1 MFFSSVLPD
10 FLWYNDIVQ
19 VSLKVMQTQE
29 SPKFELKDPKSTA
42 SKKYKINLLIIFIVA
57 FGFTLITL
65 LTDDNLNSVI
75 LAFSQANLWMV
86 AVIFLVMMIII
97 LFEGII
103 LFILARLYTTRYTL
117 KKSINNY
124 FIGIFFSHITPS
136 GTGGQFAQAYTFS
149 KQGIEIANAAS
160 ILVMHFLL
168 SQIAQVVFGL
178 IALLFRLE
186 KFLSITQTVNLFGAA
201 IPIIYLSLMG
211 FAVNFLVI
219 FFILALVKS
228 NLLNKA
234 IVGGVVGLLGK
245 LKLIKNPDKVK
256 SNLQVQ
262 IENFRIESKRLQSN
276 IPVTVVL
283 FVLFFIRMTLSNA
296 IPYLSAMAL
305 PLIDLSQTNIFDGI
319 FMTAYL
325 NVIIY
330 FAPLPGSV
338 GFSEFFFSFLFQ
350 SLFGG
355 YAQTI
360 APQLIWRGVTFYFTL
375 VIGAISVIAFRIGN
389 KDEKIVQGGD
399 AFVELQKSTIEIR
412 RQTSEV
418 MFSTGDLSAVNI
430 QKRFS
435 RMARDFFGF
444 KTKKVDRYGN
454 VINTNEIN
462 KKNLKDKK

>member
-1 MFFSSVLPD
+1 
-10 FLWYNDIVQ
+10 
-19 VSLKVMQTQE
+19 MQTQE
-29 SPKFELKDPKSTA
+29 SPQFEIKDPRSNA
-42 SKKYKINLLIIFIVA
+42 SKKYKINVLIIFLVA
-57 FGFTLITL
+57 IGFTLFTL
-65 LTDDNLNSVI
+65 FSDDNLSLVI
-75 LAFSQANLWMV
+75 AAFSQANVWMIL
-86 AVIFLVMMIII
+86 VIILVMGVSV
-97 LFEGII
+97 LFEGVI
-103 LFILARLYTTRYTL
+103 LFILARLYTTRYNL
-117 KKSINNY
+117 KKSINNF

-136 GTGGQFAQAYTFS
+136 GTGGQFAQAYVFS

-168 SQIAQVVFGL
+168 SQIAQVIFG
-178 IALLFRLE
+178 IMALLFRLD
-186 KFLSITQTVNLFGAA
+186 KFLAITQTVNLFGAS
-201 IPIIYLSLMG
+201 IPIIYLSLIG
-211 FAVNFLVI
+211 FAVNFLII
-219 FFILALVKS
+219 FFILALAKS
-228 NLLNKA
+228 KFLHKT
-234 IVGGVVGLLGK
+234 IVNGVVALLGK
-245 LKLIKNPDKVK
+245 LKIIKNPDKVK

-276 IPVTVVL
+276 TPVTVVL
-283 FVLFFIRMTLSNA
+283 LVLFFIRLTLAYS

-305 PLIDLSQTNIFDGI
+305 PSIDLSQTNIFDGI

-338 GFSEFFFSFLFQ
+338 GFSEFFFSVLFQ

-360 APQLIWRGVTFYFTL
+360 APQLIWRGVTFYLTL
-375 VIGAISVIAFRIGN
+375 IVGAISVVAFRIGN
-389 KDEKIVQGGD
+389 KDSKIVQDGD

-418 MFSTGDLSAVNI
+418 MFSTGEMSTVNI
-430 QKRFS
+430 QKKFS

-454 VINTNEIN
+454 VIHTDEIK
-462 KKNLKDKK
+462 KKNQKDKK

>member
-1 MFFSSVLPD
+1 
-10 FLWYNDIVQ
+10 
-19 VSLKVMQTQE
+19 MQTKE
-29 SPKFELKDPKSTA
+29 SPKFEIKDKKSNA
-42 SKKYKINLLIIFIVA
+42 SKKYKINLFIIFLVA
-57 FGFTLITL
+57 LGFTLFTL
-65 LTDDNLNSVI
+65 LTDDNLNLVI
-75 LAFSQANLWMV
+75 SAFSEANLWMIF
-86 AVIFLVMMIII
+86 VILFVMLMII
-97 LFEGII
+97 LLEGTI
-103 LFILARLYTTRYTL
+103 LFILARLYTTRYNL
-117 KKSINNY
+117 KKSINNF

-136 GTGGQFAQAYTFS
+136 GTGGQFAQAYVFS

-178 IALLFRLE
+178 MALLFRLD
-186 KFLSITQTVNLFGAA
+186 KFLSITQTVSLFGAS
-201 IPIIYLSLMG
+201 IPILYLSLVG
-211 FAVNFLVI
+211 FAINFLII
-219 FFILALVKS
+219 FFILALAKS
-228 NLLNKA
+228 RFLHTT
-234 IVGGVVGLLGK
+234 IVNGLVALLGK

-276 IPVTVVL
+276 TPVTIVL
-283 FVLFFIRMTLSNA
+283 LFLFFVRMTLANA

-305 PLIDLSQTNIFDGI
+305 PSIDLSQTSIFDGI

-360 APQLIWRGVTFYFTL
+360 APQLIWRGVTFYLTL
-375 VIGAISVIAFRIGN
+375 IIGAISVIAFKIGN
-389 KDEKIVQGGD
+389 KDSKIVQDGD

-418 MFSTGDLSAVNI
+418 MFSTGEMSSINI
-430 QKRFS
+430 QKKFS

-444 KTKKVDRYGN
+444 KTKKFDRYGN
-454 VINTNEIN
+454 VINTDEIN

>member
-10 FLWYNDIVQ
+10 FLWYNEIVQ

>member
-1 MFFSSVLPD
+1 
-10 FLWYNDIVQ
+10 
-19 VSLKVMQTQE
+19 MQTQE
-29 SPKFELKDPKSTA
+29 SQKFEIKDQKSNA
-42 SKKYKINLLIIFIVA
+42 SKKYKINLLIIFFVA
-57 FGFTLITL
+57 IGFTLVTL
-65 LTDDNLNSVI
+65 LTDDNLNSVL
-75 LAFSQANLWMV
+75 LAFSQANLWMIL
-86 AVIFLVMMIII
+86 VIFLVMVVIT
-97 LFEGII
+97 LLEGII
-103 LFILARLYTTRYTL
+103 LFILARLYTTRYNL
-117 KKSINNY
+117 SKSINNY
-124 FIGIFFSHITPS
+124 FIGVFFSHITPS

-178 IALLFRLE
+178 IALFFRLE
-186 KFLSITQTVNLFGAA
+186 KFLSITQTVNIFGAS
-201 IPIIYLSLMG
+201 IPIIYLSLLG

-219 FFILALVKS
+219 FFLLALVKS
-228 NLLNKA
+228 KFLHKTLGN
-234 IVGGVVGLLGK
+234 GVVGLLGK
-245 LKLIKNPDKVK
+245 FKLIKNPEKVK
-256 SNLQVQ
+256 LNLQGQ
-262 IENFRIESKRLQSN
+262 IENFKIESKRLQSN

-283 FVLFFIRMTLSNA
+283 FILFFVRMTLSNA

-319 FMTAYL
+319 FMSAYL

-360 APQLIWRGVTFYFTL
+360 APQLIWRGFTFYLTL
-375 VIGAISVIAFRIGN
+375 ILGAISVIAFRIGN
-389 KDEKIVQGGD
+389 KDSKIVQGGN
-399 AFVELQKSTIEIR
+399 AFAELQQSTIEIR
-412 RQTSEV
+412 RQTSEM
-418 MFSTGDLSAVNI
+418 MFSTGDLSAGNI
-430 QKRFS
+430 QKKFS

-444 KTKKVDRYGN
+444 KTKKVDKYGN
-454 VINTNEIN
+454 VINTNEMN

>member
-1 MFFSSVLPD
+1 
-10 FLWYNDIVQ
+10 
-19 VSLKVMQTQE
+19 MQTQE

>member
-1 MFFSSVLPD
+1 VLPD
-10 FLWYNDIVQ
+10 FLWYNEIVQ

-360 APQLIWRGVTFYFTL
+360 APQLIWRGATFYFTL

-462 KKNLKDKK
+462 KKNLTDKK

>member
-1 MFFSSVLPD
+1 MFFSSVLLD
-10 FLWYNDIVQ
+10 FLWYNEIVQ

>member
-1 MFFSSVLPD
+1 VLPD

>member
-1 MFFSSVLPD
+1 MFFSSVFPD
-10 FLWYNDIVQ
+10 FLWYNEIVQ